1 MYKFYTLLLALTTA
15 LCARAEDS
23 DTLRQVQL
31 QEVNV
36 SAIKENGPMRQQPM
50 SVSLIGRGQLAANH
64 IESLKGTSSLVPN
77 MFIPDYGSRLT
88 SAVYIRGIGS
98 RLNTPA
104 VGMYVDNIPYTDK
117 SAFDFNFYDIERI
130 DVMRGPQGVL
140 YGRNTMGGLVRVYTK
155 NPMYYNGTDIHLGYA
170 TGDNHRNASLT
181 HYHRFGSKAAFSLGG
196 YYEGGSGFFRNSFTG
211 KKVDAM
217 QAGGGRFRGIYTPCN
232 RLSID
237 LTLGYDY
244 TDEGAYPYFYT
255 GTKALPSAAAAP
267 QAEPYPDM
275 LGKINNNRE
284 SRYRRGM
291 LNAGLNIGY
300 KADAWQMNAV
310 TAYQNINDRMFLDQD
325 FLSPD
330 IYTLEQRQKINTLTE
345 EVTFKS
351 TGRRR
356 WDWLT
361 GVNAM
366 YQSLHTDGPV
376 VFYEDGLRWLEGNI
390 NRVMPSMDKIPM
402 LKGMGFSGMSINF
415 RGNELLMD
423 GAFETPTLNL
433 ALFHQSTFHFND
445 HLNASLGLRLDY
457 DHQQMEYNAPAD
469 VMYGFRMPN
478 PRNAKMA
485 IDLQSLESHIL
496 YEGTLKHDRLK
507 LLPKFSLKY
516 DFDRDN
522 NIYASVAMGQR
533 SGGYNLQMFSDMLQ
547 GAMSVSM
554 MNGIKDGVEG
564 YMEQLA
570 ASIPSMP
577 KQLPDPDDPQKMVTL
592 PQYVRKLMSKSMPQY
607 ETPST
612 QQVVYKPEYS
622 WTYEVGSHL
631 TLAENM
637 LMLDAAIFY
646 SRIYDQQIAR
656 FAPSGL
662 GRMMVNAG
670 KSESYGGELSLRW
683 MPMRSLAITGNY
695 GFTNA
700 KFVEYD
706 DGQSHDYSGMYV
718 PYVPSHSMNID
729 AAYTWFIPGE
739 RFVRSVSLGANGS
752 GAGRI
757 YWTEDNTASQPFYAT
772 LGARL
777 LIETERLQIMLWG
790 KNLTDNRYNTFY
802 FESANRGFE
811 QHSKP
816 LQVGID
822 LSIKL

>member
-1 MYKFYTLLLALTTA
+1 MYRYYTLLLTIMIA
-15 LCARAEDS
+15 LCTKAADT
-23 DTLRQVQL
+23 DTLRQVLL
-31 QEVNV
+31 QEVSV

-64 IESLKGTSSLVPN
+64 IESLKGTSNLVPN

-88 SAVYIRGIGS
+88 SAIYIRGIGS
-98 RLNTPA
+98 RLNTPS

-117 SAFDFNFYDIERI
+117 SAFDFNIYDAERI

-140 YGRNTMGGLVRVYTK
+140 YGRNTMGGLVRIYTK
-155 NPMYYNGTDIHLGYA
+155 NPLYYNGTDLHLGYA
-170 TGDNHRNASLT
+170 TGDNHRNVSLT

-196 YYEGGSGFFRNSFTG
+196 YYEGGDGFFCNSFTG

-217 QAGGGRFRGIYTPCN
+217 QSGGGRFRGLYMPN
-232 RLSID
+232 SKLSFD
-237 LTLGYDY
+237 LTLNYDY

-255 GTKALPSAAAAP
+255 GTLASQGAASGTTP
-267 QAEPYPDM
+267 EPYPDM

-310 TAYQNINDRMFLDQD
+310 TAYQNVCDRMFLDQD

-330 IYTLEQRQKINTLTE
+330 IYTLEQRQRINTLTE

-351 TGRRR
+351 TGNRK

-361 GVNAM
+361 GVNVM
-366 YQSLHTDGPV
+366 YQTLHTDGPV
-376 VFYEDGLRWLEGNI
+376 VFYGDGLRWLEGNI

-402 LKGMGFSGMSINF
+402 LIGMGFSEMSIYF

-445 HLNASLGLRLDY
+445 HLNASLGLRIDY

-485 IDLQSLESHIL
+485 IDLQNLESHIL

-507 LLPKFSLKY
+507 VLPKLSMKY

-522 NIYASVAMGQR
+522 NLYASVAMGQR

-547 GAMSVSM
+547 GAMSVDM
-554 MNGIKDGVEG
+554 MTGVKDGVEG

-570 ASIPSMP
+570 ASIPNMP
-577 KQLPDPDDPQKMVTL
+577 KQLPDPDDPKTMITL
-592 PQYVRKLMSKSMPQY
+592 PQYVRKLMSKSMPEY
-607 ETPST
+607 EIPST
-612 QQVVYKPEYS
+612 EQVVYKPEYS
-622 WTYEVGSHL
+622 WTYELGTHL
-631 TLAENM
+631 TLSDRT
-637 LMLDAAIFY
+637 LMLDAAVFY

-683 MPMRSLAITGNY
+683 MPTRALALTGNY
-695 GFTNA
+695 GFTHA
-700 KFVEYD
+700 QFLDYD
-706 DGQSHDYSGMYV
+706 DGHGNDYSGMYV
-718 PYVPSHSMNID
+718 PYVPKHSVNID
-729 AAYTWFIPGE
+729 AAYTWWVSGD
-739 RFVRSVSLGANGS
+739 RLLRSVSLGANCS

-757 YWTEDNTASQPFYAT
+757 YWTEANSVSQSFYAT

-777 LIETERLQIMLWG
+777 SVEMKRLQVMLWG
-790 KNLTDNRYNTFY
+790 KNLTDNKYNTFY

-822 LSIKL
+822 LSIRL